1 MSNALSKSESH
12 SDGPVV
18 VKIGGAASSEED
30 TLIDDLVFLQKKG
43 DSVVVVHGGGNVVS
57 LWQKVHGIE
66 SRFIQ
71 GLRVTDAAGLEVV
84 VAVLAGLVNKQLV
97 SSIQSKGGKAVGL
110 SGVDGNTIQAD
121 ITNPELGYVGQ
132 IKDVSTE
139 LLENLVGLGYI
150 PVVSPISI
158 QRGARAAECGGLLN
172 VNADTVAVETALALR
187 ARHLIYLTDVPGV
200 KDREGR
206 VVSNLSREEADKLIA
221 GGIIEG
227 GMIPKV
233 EACLK
238 ASQASIQ
245 AHVLDGRKP
254 NTLLKALEDGGT
266 GTRFI

>member
-1 MSNALSKSESH
+1 
-12 SDGPVV
+12 
-18 VKIGGAASSEED
+18 
-30 TLIDDLVFLQKKG
+30 
-43 DSVVVVHGGGNVVS
+43 
-57 LWQKVHGIE
+57 
-66 SRFIQ
+66 
-71 GLRVTDAAGLEVV
+71 
-84 VAVLAGLVNKQLV
+84 
-97 SSIQSKGGKAVGL
+97 
-110 SGVDGNTIQAD
+110 
-121 ITNPELGYVGQ
+121 
-132 IKDVSTE
+132 
-139 LLENLVGLGYI
+139 VGLGYI

-206 VVSNLSREEADKLIA
+206 VVSNLSLEEADKLIV

-245 AHVLDGRKP
+245 SHVLDGRKP
-254 NTLLKALEDGGT
+254 NNLLKALEDGGT
-266 GTRFI
+266 GTRFS